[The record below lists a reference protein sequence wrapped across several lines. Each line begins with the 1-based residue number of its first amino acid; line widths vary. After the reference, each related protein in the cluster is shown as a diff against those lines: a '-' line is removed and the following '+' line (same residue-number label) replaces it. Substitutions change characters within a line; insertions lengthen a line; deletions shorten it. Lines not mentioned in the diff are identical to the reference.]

1 MHFPHQNAQVCSKHA
16 CKKPFINM
24 TGARTL
30 ETLSG
35 CCQLLLFGC
44 SQIQTLLFVQ
54 FFTHSKNRGRP
65 IHSHRD
71 VQRLGPVLTEHV
83 NVIIPPHTMRKLTF
97 PASTATASG
106 GHSIEPSKMRLMVLA
121 RFVLALSDIFLP
133 RFSGDCD
140 DNMT

>member
-1 MHFPHQNAQVCSKHA
+1 MINSRLLMHFPHQNAQVCSKHA

-83 NVIIPPHTMRKLTF
+83 NVIIPPHTMRKLTIPCLHRHCKWWPF
-97 PASTATASG
+97 DRAVQNALDGPGKICSG
-106 GHSIEPSKMRLMVLA
+106 AI
-121 RFVLALSDIFLP
+121 
-133 RFSGDCD
+133 
-140 DNMT
+140 